1 MSGSSGENE
10 GYRPVPFG
18 ELGDRARIWH
28 PVILVIGSFF
38 AFYLWA
44 LVPSIVLATMDAAAG
59 KKDLTGPDAALTQW
73 GLAALAVSFGLILL
87 HFTLWTR
94 LFERRPLTSIGLFR
108 EGAAG
113 HYVNGL
119 VYGVMFAL
127 IVNLAAVIAALHF
140 GFSMPAMFEGTTPV
154 LRPDVLLFAALI
166 VPAVLLQGGTE
177 EVVFRG
183 WMLSALSA
191 RTSIT
196 LAVLVSALAFGLFH
210 VDRFAL
216 DPAFAAVFIS
226 STVVMGAFLGV
237 WAVKAGSI
245 AGPMGFHGAYNALLF
260 VSGYLDGAAK
270 AKPGDT
276 PGQIWGSMMDIESM
290 KDVIRNA
297 DYLASMQTAVIVCSI
312 IGILVLLLSGNG
324 EAEEH

>member
-1 MSGSSGENE
+1 MSGANGDNE

-28 PVILVIGSFF
+28 PALLVIGSFF
-38 AFYLWA
+38 AFYIWV

-59 KKDLTGPDAALTQW
+59 KKDLTAPDSMLMQY
-73 GLAALAVSFGLILL
+73 GLAALAASFGLVLL
-87 HFTLWTR
+87 HFILWTR

-108 EGAAG
+108 DGSAG
-113 HYVNGL
+113 RYVNGL

-127 IVNLAAVIAALHF
+127 IVNLAAVVASLHF
-140 GFSMPAMFEGTTPV
+140 GFSMPAMYEGTTPV
-154 LRPDVLLFAALI
+154 LRQDVLLFAALI
-166 VPAVLLQGGTE
+166 IPAVLLQGGTE

-216 DPAFAAVFIS
+216 DPAFAAIFIS

-260 VSGYLDGAAK
+260 VTGYLDGAAK

-276 PGQIWGSMMDIESM
+276 PGQIWGAMMDVESM
-290 KDVIRNA
+290 QEAVRHV
-297 DYLASMQTAVIVCSI
+297 DYLASMQTGVIICSLIAIAVM
-312 IGILVLLLSGNG
+312 LVSGQDEG
-324 EAEEH
+324 EAH